1 MQGKLPQIAQIT
13 QILALFGL
21 DIRKR
26 IFMAQ
31 VNYYPEDVLIEKMQE
46 GQYGWLDYVNHHSR
60 EWQEEYARYCASM
73 GVCINEHSAEAF
85 VYQKDMELE
94 EAMLRGDA

>member
-1 MQGKLPQIAQIT
+1 MSRRRQPDVLWPHTDDVYVRTRI
-13 QILALFGL
+13 
-21 DIRKR
+21 KR
-26 IFMAQ
+26 IIMAQ